1 MSNHTTGPWT
11 ENACEVQAPDGSGI
25 CEMLARPED
34 SGVNYPY
41 APEADANSRL
51 ICAAPELLALAE
63 RLVETVKLCQD
74 CKWDV
79 LHWELVHLMTGLERE
94 AKETIAMTLHNR

>member
-1 MSNHTTGPWT
+1 
-11 ENACEVQAPDGSGI
+11 
-25 CEMLARPED
+25 MLARPED

-63 RLVETVKLCQD
+63 RLVETARICRD
-74 CKWDV
+74 CEWDV
-79 LHWELVHLMTGLERE
+79 MNHELIQLLTSLERE
-94 AKETIAMTLHNR
+94 AKETIAKAQGGE